1 MQKYLRYT
9 KKKTF
14 LTGFKKYLQTI
25 FLLVIFR
32 LSIQNR
38 FSKMKK
44 ILVLTLCSSLM
55 FACATAKKTAQT
67 KNSQPPTSKPQ
78 TPTSKQGKIKD
89 YDKVITKDAKTDE
102 GLFHVHLVGDKY
114 YYEIPMQYLNTDMLL
129 VSRLSKLPANLGGD
143 YVNAGTKINTRMIN
157 WERFKDKILIKE
169 KSSSAVAAD
178 SLPINV
184 SVRANNYEP
193 TLYAFDI
200 AAFSKD
206 SSAVVIDVTKFYDSD
221 VKAISGLPAFFRK
234 QYKVRNLDKSRS
246 FINSIKSYPKNIEVV
261 QDFTYNA
268 SEPPSNSSAE
278 TISVQINQ
286 SMILLPEEP
295 MQPRYFD
302 ERVGWFTLSQYDYGS
317 EELKADRK
325 TYLRRWKLI
334 PKDIEAYKRGELVEP
349 VKPIVYY
356 LDPATPE
363 KFRPYMK
370 EGIELWQ
377 KAFEAAGFKN
387 AIIAKDPPTKEED
400 PEFSP
405 EDIRYSVVR
414 YVASTTR
421 NATGPSVSDPRS
433 GEIIESDIIWYH
445 NHLRSYRNRYLLET
459 GAANPSARTLNTP
472 DEEIGEM
479 MKMVI
484 AHEVGHTLG
493 LPHNMSASY
502 AYDVENYRDGAFTQ
516 KNGIAATIMDYAR
529 YNYIAQPGDTNIRFV
544 RQLGPY
550 DDYAINFGYRYIP
563 EAKSADDEK
572 EILNSWI
579 MEKAGDPKYKFGK
592 QSSRFDPT
600 AQTEDIGN
608 NSIKAST
615 YGLKNLKYVAKN
627 LPSWTS
633 DQTDN
638 YEDLE
643 ELYGE
648 LLGVWSRYVGHVV
661 THIGGVVEDT
671 KNPSQAGVVYNA
683 VDKAYQKAAMQWL
696 HENAFETPN
705 WLLDKAILQNI
716 NYAGYT
722 ERLRR
727 LQSRHLNNVLDFE
740 RIGRLIDHHT
750 MDSDNYAALDMLKDL
765 RMGIWKETRT
775 GANVSIF
782 RRNLQRVY
790 LDRME
795 YLMTEKL
802 DPNRS
807 RQYFDVNQSDVR
819 ALVRGELN
827 QLKQVLN
834 AAVKASVNTE
844 TKYHYRD
851 CIERINN
858 LFEPK

>member
-1 MQKYLRYT
+1 M
-9 KKKTF
+9 
-14 LTGFKKYLQTI
+14 
-25 FLLVIFR
+25 
-32 LSIQNR
+32 S
-38 FSKMKK
+38 
-44 ILVLTLCSSLM
+44 
-55 FACATAKKTAQT
+55 CATAKKIEQ
-67 KNSQPPTSKPQ
+67 SKPPKTAAVQ
-78 TPTSKQGKIKD
+78 PKNPKKNTGKIKP
-89 YDKVITKDAKTDE
+89 YDKVITKNAKSDE
-102 GLFHVHLVGDKY
+102 GLFTVHVVGEKY
-114 YYEIPMQYLNTDMLL
+114 YYEIPLDYLNTDMLL
-129 VSRLSKLPANLGGD
+129 VSRLSKLPSNLGGG

-157 WERFKDKILIKE
+157 WERFRDKILIKE

-178 SLPINV
+178 SLPINI

-200 AAFSKD
+200 AAFAKD
-206 SSAVVIDVTKFYDSD
+206 SSAVVVDVTQFYNSD
-221 VKAISGLPAFFRK
+221 VKAISGLPSYFRS

-246 FINSIKSYPKNIEVV
+246 FINSMKSYPKNIEVV

-268 SEPPSNSSAE
+268 SSPPSNASAQS
-278 TISVQINQ
+278 ISIQVNQ
-286 SMILLPEEP
+286 SMILLPKEP

-302 ERVGWFTLSQYDYGS
+302 DRVGWFTLSQYDYGS
-317 EELKADRK
+317 NELKAEEK

-356 LDPATPE
+356 LDPATPK
-363 KFRPYMK
+363 KFRSYMK

-377 KAFEAAGFKN
+377 KAFEVAGFKN

-472 DEEIGEM
+472 EEDIGEM

-502 AYDVENYRDGAFTQ
+502 AYDVESYRDGDFTR

-529 YNYIAQPGDTNIRFV
+529 YNYIAQPGDKNIRFV

-550 DDYAINFGYRYIP
+550 DDYAINFGYRFIP
-563 EAKSADDEK
+563 EAKSAEDEK
-572 EILNSWI
+572 QTLNRWI

-615 YGLKNLKYVAKN
+615 YGLKNLKIVAKN

-633 DQTDN
+633 DTTDN
-638 YEDLE
+638 YEDLA
-643 ELYGE
+643 ELYSE

-671 KNPSQAGVVYNA
+671 KNPSQAGVVYNP
-683 VDKAYQKAAMQWL
+683 VVKSYQKSAINWL
-696 HENAFETPN
+696 HKNAFETPN
-705 WLLDKAILQNI
+705 WLMNQAILKNI
-716 NYAGYT
+716 QPAGYT
-722 ERLRR
+722 DRIRS
-727 LQSRHLNNVLDFE
+727 LQGRHLNNLLNFE
-740 RIGRLIDHHT
+740 RLGRLIDHKA
-750 MDSDNYAALDMLKDL
+750 MDANNYSALDMLRDIRLGLWSEAKK
-765 RMGIWKETRT
+765 GV
-775 GANVSIF
+775 NVNVF
-782 RRNLQRVY
+782 RRNLQRSY
-790 LDRME
+790 IDRMA
-795 YLMTEKL
+795 YLMTENL
-802 DPNRS
+802 DPRRS
-807 RQYFDVNQSDVR
+807 RQYFNVNQSDVR

-827 QLKQVLN
+827 QLKRVLN
-834 AAVKASVNTE
+834 SATRAEINTDSR
-844 TKYHYRD
+844 YHYRD
-851 CIERINN
+851 CIERINTI
-858 LFEPK
+858 LDPK

>member
-1 MQKYLRYT
+1 MR
-9 KKKTF
+9 KT
-14 LTGFKKYLQTI
+14 LT
-25 FLLVIFR
+25 
-32 LSIQNR
+32 
-38 FSKMKK
+38 
-44 ILVLTLCSSLM
+44 LTLCSFILLS
-55 FACATAKKTAQT
+55 CATAQTASKKKTKNNAAQVKT
-67 KNSQPPTSKPQ
+67 QPSKK
-78 TPTSKQGKIKD
+78 SNEKIKD
-89 YDKVITKDAKTDE
+89 YDKVITKEAISDE
-102 GLFHVHLVGDKY
+102 GLFDVHLVGEKY
-114 YYEIPMQYLNTDMLL
+114 YFEIPMAYLNTDMLL
-129 VSRLSKLPANLGGD
+129 VSRFSKLPSNLGGG
-143 YVNAGTKINTRMIN
+143 YVNAGTKTNTRMIN

-184 SVRANNYEP
+184 SVKSNNYEP

-206 SSAVVIDVTKFYDSD
+206 SSAVVVDVTSFYGSD
-221 VKAISGLPAFFRK
+221 VKAISGLSSRLRST
-234 QYKVRNLDKSRS
+234 YKVKNLDKSRS
-246 FINSIKSYPKNIEVV
+246 FINSVKSFPENIEVI

-268 SEPPSNSSAE
+268 SNPPVNTGDE
-278 TISVQINQ
+278 TISIQMNQ
-286 SMILLPEEP
+286 SMILLPETP
-295 MQPRYFD
+295 MQPRLYD
-302 ERVGWFTLSQYDYGS
+302 DRVGWFTLSKYDYSS
-317 EELKADRK
+317 EELKSDRK

-334 PKDIEAYKRGELVEP
+334 PKDIEAYNRGELVEP

-356 LDPATPE
+356 LDPATPM
-363 KFRPYMK
+363 KFRSYMK

-400 PEFSP
+400 PDFSP

-459 GAANPSARTLNTP
+459 GAANPLARTLNTP

-502 AYDVENYRDGAFTQ
+502 AYDVESYRDGAFTQ
-516 KNGIAATIMDYAR
+516 KYGIAATIMDYAR
-529 YNYIAQPGDTNIRFV
+529 YNYIAQPGDENIRFI

-550 DDYAINFGYRYIP
+550 DEYAINYGYRYIDG
-563 EAKSADDEK
+563 AKSADDEK
-572 EILNSWI
+572 AILNGWV
-579 MEKAGDPKYKFGK
+579 MEKAGNPIYKFGGRG
-592 QSSRFDPT
+592 SYDPT

-615 YGLKNLKYVAKN
+615 YGLKNLKIVAKN

-648 LLGVWSRYVGHVV
+648 MLSVWSRYIGHVV
-661 THIGGVVEDT
+661 THVGGVVEET
-671 KNPSQAGVVYNA
+671 KNPSQGGMVYNP
-683 VDKAYQKAAMQWL
+683 VSKTYQKSAIQWL
-696 HENAFETPN
+696 HKNAFETPT
-705 WLLDKAILQNI
+705 WLIDKSILQNI

-722 ERLRR
+722 DRIRS
-727 LQSRHLNNVLDFE
+727 LQSRHLNNLLHFE
-740 RIGRLIDHHT
+740 RLGRLIDHNA
-750 MDSDNYAALDMLKDL
+750 MDANSYSALEMLRDL
-765 RMGIWKETRT
+765 RSGIWSEVDS
-775 GANVSIF
+775 GLNVSVF

-790 LDRME
+790 LDAMAN
-795 YLMTEKL
+795 LMTKDL

-807 RQYFDVNQSDVR
+807 RQYYNVNQSDVR

-827 QLKQVLN
+827 I
-834 AAVKASVNTE
+834 VKRMLTSASKTNVNTE

-851 CIERINN
+851 GIERIN
-858 LFEPK
+858 LILDPK

>member
-1 MQKYLRYT
+1 MKN
-9 KKKTF
+9 F
-14 LTGFKKYLQTI
+14 LT
-25 FLLVIFR
+25 
-32 LSIQNR
+32 
-38 FSKMKK
+38 
-44 ILVLTLCSSLM
+44 LTLCSLIIFS
-55 FACATAKKTAQT
+55 CATAQSSSKKKSNAKTAQT
-67 KNSQPPTSKPQ
+67 SPPAPKK
-78 TPTSKQGKIKD
+78 KQGKIKD
-89 YDKVITKDAKTDE
+89 YAKVITKDAITDE
-102 GLFHVHLVGDKY
+102 GLFNVHMVGEKY
-114 YYEIPMQYLNTDMLL
+114 YYEIPIEYLNTDMLL
-129 VSRLSKLPANLGGD
+129 VSRFSKLPSNLGGG
-143 YVNAGTKINTRMIN
+143 YVNAGTKTNTRMIN
-157 WERFKDKILIKE
+157 WERFKNKILIKE

-184 SVRANNYEP
+184 SVKANNYEP
-193 TLYAFDI
+193 TLFAFDI
-200 AAFSKD
+200 EAFSKD
-206 SSAVVIDVTKFYDSD
+206 SSSVVIDVTKFYSTD
-221 VKAISGLPAFFRK
+221 VKAISGLGSRLRTM
-234 QYKVRNLDKSRS
+234 YKVRNLDNSRS
-246 FINSIKSYPKNIEVV
+246 FINSMKSFPKNIEVI

-268 SEPPSNSSAE
+268 TNPPVNTGDQ
-278 TISVQINQ
+278 TISIQMNQ
-286 SMILLPEEP
+286 SMILLPEVP

-302 ERVGWFTLSQYDYGS
+302 DRVGWFTLSQYDYSS

-363 KFRPYMK
+363 KFRSYMK
-370 EGIELWQ
+370 DGIELWQ

-502 AYDVENYRDGAFTQ
+502 AYDVESYRDGAFTQ

-563 EAKSADDEK
+563 GANSPDEEK

-615 YGLKNLKYVAKN
+615 YGLKNLKIVAKN

-633 DQTDN
+633 DKTDN
-638 YEDLE
+638 YEDLS

-648 LLGVWSRYVGHVV
+648 MLGVWSRYVGHVV
-661 THIGGVVEDT
+661 THVGGVVEDT
-671 KNPSQAGVVYNA
+671 KNPSQEGEVYGP
-683 VDKAYQKAAMQWL
+683 VDKAYQKSAMQWL
-696 HENAFETPN
+696 QKNAFATPS
-705 WLLDKAILQNI
+705 WLLDDAILKNI

-722 ERLRR
+722 DRIRS
-727 LQSRHLNNVLDFE
+727 LQSRHLNNLLNFE
-740 RIGRLIDHHT
+740 RLGRLIDHKA
-750 MDSDNYAALDMLKDL
+750 MDAKNYSALDMLRDL
-765 RMGIWKETRT
+765 RIGLWSETRA
-775 GANVSIF
+775 GSNVTVY
-782 RRNLQRVY
+782 RRNLQRAY
-790 LDRME
+790 LDRMT
-795 YLMTEKL
+795 YLMTEEL
-802 DPNRS
+802 NPQRS
-807 RQYFDVNQSDVR
+807 RQYFNVNQSDVR

-827 QLKQVLN
+827 QLKSVLSS
-834 AAVKASVNTE
+834 ASKSALNTE

-851 CIERINN
+851 CIERIKNV
-858 LFEPK
+858 LDPK

>member
-1 MQKYLRYT
+1 
-9 KKKTF
+9 
-14 LTGFKKYLQTI
+14 
-25 FLLVIFR
+25 
-32 LSIQNR
+32 
-38 FSKMKK
+38 MKK
-44 ILVLTLCSSLM
+44 ILVLSLVSSLC
-55 FACATAKKTAQT
+55 FSCATVKKSSKAKNQQTTAVT
-67 KNSQPPTSKPQ
+67 KPQ
-78 TPTSKQGKIKD
+78 APKKKQGKIKD
-89 YDKVITKDAKTDE
+89 YNEVITKDAITDK
-102 GLFHVHLVGDKY
+102 GLFDVHVVDDKY
-114 YYEIPMQYLNTDMLL
+114 YFEIPTKYLNTDMLL
-129 VSRLSKLPANLGGD
+129 VSRLAKLPANLGGG
-143 YVNAGTKINTRMIN
+143 YVNAGTKTSTRMIN
-157 WERFKDKILIKE
+157 WERFRDKILIKE

-178 SLPINV
+178 SLPIHV
-184 SVRANNYEP
+184 SVRSNNYEP

-206 SSAVVIDVTKFYDSD
+206 SSAIVVDVTKFYSSD
-221 VKAISGLPAFFRK
+221 IKAISGLPSFFRK
-234 QYKVRNLDKSRS
+234 QYKVRGLDNSRS
-246 FINSIKSYPKNIEVV
+246 FINAMRSYPENIEVI

-268 SEPPSNSSAE
+268 AEPPSNSGTE
-278 TISVQINQ
+278 TISVQMNQ

-317 EELKADRK
+317 EELKADEK
-325 TYLRRWKLI
+325 TYIRRWKLI

-356 LDPATPE
+356 LDPATPM
-363 KFRPYMK
+363 KFRKYMK

-445 NHLRSYRNRYLLET
+445 NHLRSYRNRYMLET

-502 AYDVENYRDGAFTQ
+502 AYDVESYRDGAFTQ

-529 YNYIAQPGDTNIRFV
+529 YNYIAQPGDKNIRFV

-550 DDYAINFGYRYIP
+550 DDYAINYGYRYIP
-563 EAKSADDEK
+563 NATSADDEK
-572 EILNSWI
+572 ETLDNLIT
-579 MEKAGDPKYKFGK
+579 EKAGNPIYKFGK

-615 YGLKNLKYVAKN
+615 YGLKNLKIVAKN
-627 LPSWTS
+627 LSSWTS
-633 DQTDN
+633 DKTNN

-661 THIGGVVEDT
+661 THVGGVVEDT
-671 KNPSQAGVVYNA
+671 KNPSQSGLVYNP
-683 VDKAYQKAAMQWL
+683 VDKAYQKSAIQWL
-696 HENAFETPN
+696 HKNAFDTPDWLIDETIV
-705 WLLDKAILQNI
+705 KNI
-716 NYAGYT
+716 DFAGYT
-722 ERLRR
+722 DRIRR
-727 LQSRHLNNVLDFE
+727 LQTRHLNNVMNFE
-740 RIGRLIDHHT
+740 RLGRLIDHKA
-750 MDSDNYAALDMLKDL
+750 MDNSNYSALDMMKDL
-765 RMGIWKETRT
+765 RLGIWSETKSA
-775 GANVSIF
+775 ANVSVF
-782 RRNLQRVY
+782 RRNLQRAY
-790 LDRME
+790 IDRME
-795 YLMTEKL
+795 YLMTEKI

-807 RQYFDVNQSDVR
+807 RQYFNVNQSDVR
-819 ALVRGELN
+819 SIVRGELN
-827 QLKQVLN
+827 QLKRVLSS
-834 AAVKASVNTE
+834 AANSGVNTD

-851 CIERINN
+851 CIERINTI
-858 LFEPK
+858 LEPK

>member
-1 MQKYLRYT
+1 
-9 KKKTF
+9 
-14 LTGFKKYLQTI
+14 
-25 FLLVIFR
+25 
-32 LSIQNR
+32 
-38 FSKMKK
+38 MKK
-44 ILVLTLCSSLM
+44 ILALALCSLVVWSCSTLKS
-55 FACATAKKTAQT
+55 TSQKKSNTNT
-67 KNSQPPTSKPQ
+67 SQVKPE
-78 TPTSKQGKIKD
+78 TPKGKKGKIKD
-89 YDKVITKDAKTDE
+89 YDKVITKEAISDA
-102 GLFHVHLVGDKY
+102 GLFDVHLVGETY
-114 YYEIPMQYLNTDMLL
+114 YFEIPMEYLNTDMLL
-129 VSRLSKLPANLGGD
+129 VSRFSKLPSNLGGG
-143 YVNAGTKINTRMIN
+143 YVNAGSKTNTRLIN
-157 WERFKDKILIKE
+157 WERFKNKILIKE
-169 KSSSAVAAD
+169 KSTSAVAAD

-184 SVRANNYEP
+184 SVKANNYEP

-206 SSAVVIDVTKFYDSD
+206 SSSIVIDVTDFYGSD
-221 VKAISGLPAFFRK
+221 VKAISGLPAFIRK

-246 FINSIKSYPKNIEVV
+246 FINTMKSFPENIEVL

-268 SEPPSNSSAE
+268 AEPPVNTGDES
-278 TISVQINQ
+278 ISIQMNQ
-286 SMILLPEEP
+286 SMILLPKVP

-302 ERVGWFTLSQYDYGS
+302 ERVGWFTLSKYDYGS
-317 EELKADRK
+317 DALKADKK
-325 TYLRRWKLI
+325 TYLRRWQLV
-334 PKDIEAYKRGELVEP
+334 PKDIEAYNRGELVEP

-356 LDPATPE
+356 LDPATPQ
-363 KFRPYMK
+363 KFRSYMR

-377 KAFEAAGFKN
+377 KAFEVAGFKN
-387 AIIAKDPPTKEED
+387 AIIAKEPPTKEED

-502 AYDVENYRDGAFTQ
+502 AYDVESYRDGAFTQ
-516 KNGIAATIMDYAR
+516 KNGIASTIMDYAR

-550 DDYAINFGYRYIP
+550 DDYAINYGYRYISD
-563 EAKSADDEK
+563 AQSADAEK
-572 EILNSWI
+572 EILNGWI
-579 MEKAGDPKYKFGK
+579 MEKASDPKYKFGK

-608 NSIKAST
+608 NSILAST
-615 YGLKNLKYVAKN
+615 YGLKNLKIVAEN

-633 DQTDN
+633 DKTDN
-638 YEDLE
+638 YDDLE

-648 LLGVWSRYVGHVV
+648 MLGVWSRYVGHVV
-661 THIGGVVEDT
+661 THVGGVVEDT
-671 KNPSQAGVVYNA
+671 KNPSQEGEVYHP
-683 VDKAYQKAAMQWL
+683 VSKAYQKSALQWL
-696 HENAFETPN
+696 HKNAFETPT
-705 WLLDKAILQNI
+705 WLIDRSILQNI

-722 ERLRR
+722 DRIRS
-727 LQSRHLNNVLDFE
+727 LQSRHLNNLLDFE
-740 RIGRLIDHHT
+740 RIGRLIDHSA
-750 MDSDNYAALDMLKDL
+750 MDAANYSALDMLKEL
-765 RMGIWKETRT
+765 RLGLWSETNT
-775 GANVSIF
+775 GSNISVF

-790 LDRME
+790 LDRMT
-795 YLMTEKL
+795 YLMTEDL
-802 DPNRS
+802 DPRRS
-807 RQYFDVNQSDVR
+807 RQYFNVNQSDIR
-819 ALVRGELN
+819 AFVRGELN
-827 QLKQVLN
+827 ALKRKLSS
-834 AAVKASVNTE
+834 ASKMALNTE

-851 CIERINN
+851 CIERMN
-858 LFEPK
+858 LLLDPK

>member
-1 MQKYLRYT
+1 
-9 KKKTF
+9 
-14 LTGFKKYLQTI
+14 
-25 FLLVIFR
+25 
-32 LSIQNR
+32 
-38 FSKMKK
+38 MKK
-44 ILVLTLCSSLM
+44 ILVLSLISSLC
-55 FACATAKKTAQT
+55 FSCATV
-67 KNSQPPTSKPQ
+67 KNSSKAKNQQPAVATKPQ
-78 TPTSKQGKIKD
+78 ATKKKSGKIKD
-89 YDKVITKDAKTDE
+89 YDKVITKDAITDK
-102 GLFHVHLVGDKY
+102 GLFDVHVVDDKY
-114 YYEIPMQYLNTDMLL
+114 YFEIPTKYLNTDMLL
-129 VSRLSKLPANLGGD
+129 VSRLAKLPANLGGG
-143 YVNAGTKINTRMIN
+143 YVNAGTKTNTRMIN
-157 WERFKDKILIKE
+157 WERFRDKILIKE
-169 KSSSAVAAD
+169 KSSSAIAAD

-206 SSAVVIDVTKFYDSD
+206 SSAVVVDVTKFYSSD
-221 VKAISGLPAFFRK
+221 VKAISGLPSFFRK
-234 QYKVRNLDKSRS
+234 QYKVRSLDKSRS
-246 FINSIKSYPKNIEVV
+246 FINSMRSYPENIEVI

-268 SEPPSNSSAE
+268 AEPPSNYGTE
-278 TISVQINQ
+278 TISVQMNQ

-317 EELKADRK
+317 EELKADEK
-325 TYLRRWKLI
+325 TYIRRWKLV

-356 LDPATPE
+356 LDPATPM
-363 KFRPYMK
+363 KFRKYMK

-445 NHLRSYRNRYLLET
+445 NHLRSYRNRYMLET

-502 AYDVENYRDGAFTQ
+502 AYDVENYRDGVFTQ

-529 YNYIAQPGDTNIRFV
+529 YNYIAQPGDKNIRFV

-550 DDYAINFGYRYIP
+550 DDYAINYGYRYIP
-563 EAKSADDEK
+563 DAKSADDEK
-572 EILNSWI
+572 ETLNRWI
-579 MEKAGDPKYKFGK
+579 IEKAGNPIYKFGK

-615 YGLKNLKYVAKN
+615 YGLKNLKIVAKN
-627 LPSWTS
+627 LPDWTS
-633 DQTDN
+633 DKTNN

-661 THIGGVVEDT
+661 THVGGVVEDT
-671 KNPSQAGVVYNA
+671 KNPSQEGLVYNP
-683 VDKAYQKAAMQWL
+683 VDKAYQKSAMQWL
-696 HENAFETPN
+696 HQNAFETPE
-705 WLLDKAILQNI
+705 WLVDETILRNI
-716 NYAGYT
+716 DFAGYT
-722 ERLRR
+722 DRIRR
-727 LQSRHLNNVLDFE
+727 LQTRHLNNLMNFE
-740 RIGRLIDHHT
+740 RLGRLIDHNA
-750 MDSDNYAALDMLKDL
+750 MNNNNYSALDMMKAL
-765 RMGIWKETRT
+765 RLGLWSET
-775 GANVSIF
+775 GSSSNVTVF
-782 RRNLQRVY
+782 RRNLQRAYV
-790 LDRME
+790 DRME
-795 YLMTEKL
+795 YLMTENI
-802 DPNRS
+802 DARRS
-807 RQYFDVNQSDVR
+807 NQYFNVNQSDVR
-819 ALVRGELN
+819 SIVRGELN
-827 QLKQVLN
+827 ALKRILASAAN
-834 AAVKASVNTE
+834 AGVNTD

-851 CIERINN
+851 CIERINTI
-858 LFEPK
+858 LEPK

>member
-1 MQKYLRYT
+1 M
-9 KKKTF
+9 KKF
-14 LTGFKKYLQTI
+14 
-25 FLLVIFR
+25 LVI
-32 LSIQNR
+32 
-38 FSKMKK
+38 
-44 ILVLTLCSSLM
+44 TLCASLV
-55 FACATAKKTAQT
+55 FSCATANKAAKSKNAQT
-67 KNSQPPTSKPQ
+67 ASSKPQ
-78 TPTSKQGKIKD
+78 TPKKKPGKIKD
-89 YDKVITKDAKTDE
+89 YNQVITKDAKTDE
-102 GLFHVHLVGDKY
+102 GLFDVHLVEDKY
-114 YYEIPMQYLNTDMLL
+114 YYEIPVKYFNTDMLL
-129 VSRLSKLPANLGGD
+129 VSRLAKLPANLGGG
-143 YVNAGTKINTRMIN
+143 YVNAGTKTSTRMIN
-157 WERFKDKILIKE
+157 WVRFKDKVLIKE

-193 TLYAFDI
+193 TLFAFDI

-206 SSAVVIDVTKFYDSD
+206 SSAVVIDVTKFYSSD
-221 VKAISGLPAFFRK
+221 VKAISGLPSAFRK
-234 QYKVRNLDKSRS
+234 QYKVRNLDNSRS
-246 FINSIKSYPKNIEVV
+246 FISTMKSYPKNIEVV

-268 SEPPSNSSAE
+268 SEPPNNSGDE
-278 TISVQINQ
+278 TISVQMNQ
-286 SMILLPEEP
+286 SMILLPETP

-317 EELKADRK
+317 NELKADRK

-356 LDPATPE
+356 LDPATPM
-363 KFRPYMK
+363 KFRSYMK

-445 NHLRSYRNRYLLET
+445 NHLRSYRNRYMLET

-502 AYDVENYRDGAFTQ
+502 AYDVESYRDGAFTQ
-516 KNGIAATIMDYAR
+516 QNGIAATIMDYAR
-529 YNYIAQPGDTNIRFV
+529 YNYIAQPGDKNIRFV

-608 NSIKAST
+608 NSILAST
-615 YGLKNLKYVAKN
+615 YGLKNLKIVAKN

-633 DQTDN
+633 DKTDN
-638 YEDLE
+638 YEDLA

-661 THIGGVVEDT
+661 THVGGVVEDT
-671 KNPSQAGVVYNA
+671 KNPSQDGVVYSP
-683 VDKAYQKAAMQWL
+683 VDKAYQKSAIQWL
-696 HENAFETPN
+696 HDNAFATPT
-705 WLLDKAILQNI
+705 WLIDEQILKNI

-722 ERLRR
+722 DRVRS
-727 LQSRHLNNVLDFE
+727 LQSRHLNNLLSFE
-740 RIGRLIDHHT
+740 RLGRLIDHQAL
-750 MDSDNYAALDMLKDL
+750 DASNYSALDMLRDV
-765 RMGIWKETRT
+765 RSGIWSETKT
-775 GANVSIF
+775 SSNVSVF

-790 LDRME
+790 LDRMIN
-795 YLMTEKL
+795 LMTEDL
-802 DPNRS
+802 DPRRS
-807 RQYFDVNQSDVR
+807 RQYFNVSQSDVR

-827 QLKQVLN
+827 ELKRILN
-834 AAVKASVNTE
+834 AASRSALNTE

-851 CIERINN
+851 CIERIN
-858 LFEPK
+858 LILDPK

>member
-1 MQKYLRYT
+1 
-9 KKKTF
+9 
-14 LTGFKKYLQTI
+14 
-25 FLLVIFR
+25 
-32 LSIQNR
+32 
-38 FSKMKK
+38 MKK
-44 ILVLTLCSSLM
+44 ILVLSLISSLC
-55 FACATAKKTAQT
+55 FSCATVKNSSKAKKQ
-67 KNSQPPTSKPQ
+67 QPLVATKPQ
-78 TPTSKQGKIKD
+78 APKKKSSKIKD
-89 YDKVITKDAKTDE
+89 YDKVITKDAVTDK
-102 GLFHVHLVGDKY
+102 GLFDVHVVDDKY
-114 YYEIPMQYLNTDMLL
+114 YFEIPTKYLNTDMLL
-129 VSRLSKLPANLGGD
+129 VSRLAKLPANLGGG
-143 YVNAGTKINTRMIN
+143 YVNAGTKTNTRMIN
-157 WERFKDKILIKE
+157 WERFRDKILIKE
-169 KSSSAVAAD
+169 KSSSAIAAD

-206 SSAVVIDVTKFYDSD
+206 SSAVVVDVTKFYSSD
-221 VKAISGLPAFFRK
+221 VKAISGLPSFFRK
-234 QYKVRNLDKSRS
+234 QYKVRSLDKSRS
-246 FINSIKSYPKNIEVV
+246 FINSMRSYPENIEVI

-268 SEPPSNSSAE
+268 AEPPSNYGTE
-278 TISVQINQ
+278 TISVQMNQ

-317 EELKADRK
+317 EELKADEK
-325 TYLRRWKLI
+325 TYIRRWKLV

-356 LDPATPE
+356 LDPATPM
-363 KFRPYMK
+363 KFRTYMK

-445 NHLRSYRNRYLLET
+445 NHLRSYRNRYMLET

-502 AYDVENYRDGAFTQ
+502 AYDVENYRDGVFTQ

-529 YNYIAQPGDTNIRFV
+529 YNYIAQPGDKNIRFV

-550 DDYAINFGYRYIP
+550 DDYAINYGYRYIP

-572 EILNSWI
+572 ETLNRWI
-579 MEKAGDPKYKFGK
+579 IEKAGNPIYKFGK

-615 YGLKNLKYVAKN
+615 YGLKNLKIVAKN
-627 LPSWTS
+627 LPDWTS
-633 DQTDN
+633 DKTNN

-648 LLGVWSRYVGHVV
+648 LLGVWSRYIGHVV
-661 THIGGVVEDT
+661 THVGGVVEDT
-671 KNPSQAGVVYNA
+671 KNPSQEGLVYNP
-683 VDKAYQKAAMQWL
+683 VDKAYQKSAMQWL
-696 HENAFETPN
+696 HQNAFETPE
-705 WLLDKAILQNI
+705 WLIDESILRNI
-716 NYAGYT
+716 DFAGYT
-722 ERLRR
+722 DRIRR
-727 LQSRHLNNVLDFE
+727 LQTRHLNNLMNFE
-740 RIGRLIDHHT
+740 RLGRLIDHKA
-750 MDSDNYAALDMLKDL
+750 MNSGNYSALNMMKDL
-765 RMGIWKETRT
+765 RYGLWSETRSSS
-775 GANVSIF
+775 NVSVY
-782 RRNLQRVY
+782 RRNLQRAYV
-790 LDRME
+790 DRME
-795 YLMTEKL
+795 YLMTENI
-802 DPNRS
+802 DARRS
-807 RQYFDVNQSDVR
+807 NQYFNVNQSDVR
-819 ALVRGELN
+819 SIVRGELN
-827 QLKQVLN
+827 ALKRILTSASN
-834 AAVKASVNTE
+834 AGVNTD

-851 CIERINN
+851 CIERINTI
-858 LFEPK
+858 LEPK